1 MTWTYNPALTT
12 NKDKVRFLVR
22 DVDSTSPLL
31 QDEEILGILEMEG
44 AARRAAATCAESL
57 AAHFGQLETTLTD
70 DLGVTVTYSD
80 RATFYTKLAATL
92 RSRANIAVAPT
103 AGGITISSKQVQ
115 ADNTDRVRPAF
126 RRELHDAP
134 DTQPIAEDYEQRGL

>member
-12 NKDKVRFLVR
+12 DKDKVRFLVS
-22 DVDSTSPLL
+22 DVDSAKPLL

-57 AAHFGQLETTLTD
+57 AAHFGQLATTLVD

-80 RATFYTKLAATL
+80 RAAFYTGLRPNFAA
-92 RSRANIAVAPT
+92 APT
-103 AGGITISSKQVQ
+103 SPSRPRRAASRSAVSKCRQTTPTAYDRPSGASCMTRQ
-115 ADNTDRVRPAF
+115 AHSR
-126 RRELHDAP
+126 
-134 DTQPIAEDYEQRGL
+134 

>member
-22 DVDSTSPLL
+22 DVDSAKPLL
-31 QDEEILGILEMEG
+31 QDEEILGILEMES

-57 AAHFGQLETTLTD
+57 AAHFGQLATTLVD
-70 DLGVTVTYSD
+70 DLGVTVTYAD
-80 RATFYTKLAATL
+80 RAAFFTGLAMKL
-92 RSRANIAVAPT
+92 RNRANIAVAPT

-115 ADNTDRVRPAF
+115 ADNTDRVQPAF
-126 RRELHDAP
+126 RRELHDALG
-134 DTQPIAEDYEQRGL
+134 TQPIAEDYERRGL